1 MRVKVLGSSS
11 KGNCYILESSTG
23 NLLLECGVNFKEIQK
38 ALEFNLSSVHGCF
51 VTHEHNDHSKAV
63 LDVMKAGIDVY
74 MSDGTAAQLKAYTN
88 HRFTSLRPKYEV
100 YVGDFI
106 VLPFSTQHDAKDPLG
121 FLIQYMPT
129 GEKLLFATDTYYLR
143 YRFQNLNYIMVECN
157 YVKEILEEN
166 IVAGLVPEG
175 LRNRLLESHF
185 SLENVKGFLKAND
198 MTTVRKIIL
207 IHLSDG
213 NSDAER
219 MKREIMELTGVETE
233 VADTGMIIDLDL
245 YPF

>member
-38 ALEFNLSSVHGCF
+38 ALEFNLSSVHGCL

-63 LDVMKAGIDVY
+63 HDVMKAGIDVY
-74 MSDGTAAQLKAYTN
+74 TSKGTVEALQLKG
-88 HRFTSLRPKYEV
+88 HRFHALKEGDQV
-100 YVGDFI
+100 KIGDFI
-106 VLPFSTQHDAKDPLG
+106 VLFFSTQHDAKDPMG
-121 FLIQYMPT
+121 FLIQYVPT

-143 YRFQNLNYIMVECN
+143 YKFQRLNYIMVECN

-166 IVAGLVPEG
+166 IANGLVPEG

-219 MKREIMELTGVETE
+219 MKREIEELTGVETE